1 MNKEREVII
10 LNKKNYKSIVYD
22 DYMDIDEDNFVEFET
37 VDGTEKI
44 IDEARW
50 TTTYEKIIKRLPD
63 GKFFYISWDSSKNEC
78 DTFDDAN
85 YGNTSYELKEVFP
98 VDKVVIVYE

>member
-10 LNKKNYKSIVYD
+10 FLDKENYQSVAYD
-22 DYMDIDEDNFVEFET
+22 DYMDIDEDNFVQFET

-50 TTTYEKIIKRLPD
+50 VTIYEKIIKRVSD
-63 GKFFYISWDSSKNEC
+63 GKFFYISWNSPKDEC
-78 DTFDDAN
+78 STFDDAN
-85 YGNTSYELKEVFP
+85 YEDTYELKEVFP
-98 VDKVVIVYE
+98 VEKVVTVYE